1 MTKSTKLAVYRSVNL
16 LLISLLVLEIF
27 SPFAFAQTTPAAS
40 TPLPPLPATG
50 TAATPGTTAS
60 SAASV
65 NNPNQ
70 PLFIPGVCEINEL
83 SPDQARLFWQNTQN
97 FRADEINSLRGS
109 ALAANRPG
117 ANAGQRDLTIVNN
130 IYNQNQPRESDT
142 VPLRFVME
150 AYGLTPEQKTQAKQL
165 LSKQDDDFISNEQAN
180 FIGERFS
187 KDRGAIADLFQGR
200 LGGERRPTWED
211 YKVRLLNGQEV
222 AYADLAALQPFK
234 GVESC
239 LLNNNHITG
248 KVTYIA
254 STNKN
259 TLLAGD
265 TAVSSEQKFRTTQR
279 LSADQID
286 THLEHK
292 GASTLVVPQRYLDY
306 VKRIKTIMVIDTA
319 LAGVEFLY
327 FLQGHEFIEK
337 NKKRLAEKTDEL
349 NLYRSEPI
357 PTQSIE
363 QDPLKR
369 EVSFFAS
376 TDYSVAKTIEDRRR
390 LFGQVD
396 DQLTRMEAQI
406 TNDITSRVP
415 QGRQLTQAEQTAL
428 QQQIDQAAEPVRR
441 MQRELNGLGSA
452 QSPPTPEQLDAFFTR
467 QESSLINVA
476 DLRSGELEE
485 FKNIK
490 ERVRIKREQR
500 EIRNNIQ
507 QKTGQVGVTQ
517 VDVDILQKKLIG
529 AQGRLVHR
537 WLMGYLW
544 MGPGRFALEL
554 AQGSTFQQLGGN
566 RFKDNYIMIYAAQ
579 PELLKDFR
587 DATNWA
593 LSGTAFD
600 MISDFTGN
608 GIPRQAYAV
617 GNLLT
622 INSPSESEDAT
633 AEQARGSSTSI
644 SPGATGSG
652 WRINTRWDGSS
663 DAAFIEDLRTGNS
676 KYARMAFEFKNLNWN
691 IALQRKEELSEYF
704 KTITFLVPF
713 LGWKFLPAP
722 TVGAFGI
729 TVGRIFVYDYF
740 VQEYINPASFTENQK
755 CKDEEVDKWVNYYG
769 WATTAGHSIYLLSA
783 LNPWI
788 QTLRSTSSGLNTLY
802 KGLKYGGKF
811 TSTGIVDKAL
821 NTIDPAVLLQGYA
834 ASKGFE
840 YVSNCKDDT
849 ATILAFEPLEKKPEG
864 RGIAQTLRS
873 VSSNDILGKLNIGRA
888 ALGVGRRVE
897 TSSLSQFVNMQSRLD
912 KQRGSLQF
920 TDLYYIHMK
929 DAEVQWINSVRTIG
943 QPASCQRKCLDS
955 TDRATCIDAQ
965 RGVES
970 IDRRTGQVTTLA
982 NPTRAANH
990 LELDTFAATLIPN
1003 RYITALMA
1011 SCGGSVFRIDNQH
1024 NLLLTAPA
1032 SCAGAAC
1039 MRSQLQYLTSR
1050 PVGSDLNPHL
1060 GRARELYTTKGT
1072 IVIEDGIVRFYLDNP
1087 RQGEPASEV
1096 LGVTTS
1102 SGREGEPAE
1111 VRSPATSAIEN
1122 ANSAQATALKA
1133 AAKVD
1138 IGSDGKVKISGYIE
1152 NGQTQSEYDAGELKS
1167 MFTEKGVVNYVGNS
1181 QFQIFIHVLS
1191 QVDSSLIRDVVTAP
1205 VQPNQ
1210 CSDSHGAPSIK
1221 IARVTGQTGA
1231 GDQAA
1236 AELNAAL
1243 QKIQGCGGMY
1253 EFETKDHKYMFTT
1266 DENGNP
1272 VLRVIDKTTGQAT
1285 DYKITGPLRKEGNDL
1300 IVPTDKG
1307 DFKFNVGMGENG
1319 QPTITINGPG
1329 INELLPLLAARG
1341 LGGVLLFDPRT
1352 GQWGAFNGQDLQM
1365 NPNFATR
1372 GQTLTAGNDNTVRG
1386 FPTENFLSPPRSKRT
1401 STTNP
1406 LASLPSWPEQTP
1418 LALLLIALTVA
1429 GVAVVRWRV
1438 SGR

>member
-1 MTKSTKLAVYRSVNL
+1 MLVQRENRGFSL

-40 TPLPPLPATG
+40 TPLPPLPAAGTGTTPTG
-50 TAATPGTTAS
+50 TAATSGTTAS
-60 SAASV
+60 SAASA

-187 KDRGAIADLFQGR
+187 KDRGAIADLFQGQ
-200 LGGERRPTWED
+200 LGGERRPAWED
-211 YKVRLLNGQEV
+211 YKIRLLNGQEI

-265 TAVSSEQKFRTTQR
+265 TAVSSEQKFKTTQR

-286 THLEHK
+286 THLEHE
-292 GASTLVVPQRYLDY
+292 GASTLVVPERYLRY
-306 VKRIKTIMVIDTA
+306 VKGIKLWMGIDMIA
-319 LAGVEFLY
+319 SSVEFLY
-327 FLQGHEFIEK
+327 FLQGADFLKK
-337 NKKRLAEKTDEL
+337 NKAKITEKRSEL
-349 NLYRSEPI
+349 NDFAPEPLAY
-357 PTQSIE
+357 QSVE
-363 QDPLKR
+363 KDPIKSQ
-369 EVSFFAS
+369 VNAFAT
-376 TDYSVAKTIEDRRR
+376 TDYSIARTLEQRQRMFR
-390 LFGQVD
+390 QVD
-396 DQLTRMEAQI
+396 NQLAEMESGV
-406 TNDITSRVP
+406 TSRIQAHVD
-415 QGRQLTQAEQTAL
+415 QAKAQALAAGRQLSTQEEQAIRQQATDAL
-428 QQQIDQAAEPVRR
+428 HETQQNIRSIRDDFNNLGTFNNPPQADQFEAFYNHEESKLISAADLDT
-441 MQRELNGLGSA
+441 RELA
-452 QSPPTPEQLDAFFTR
+452 EIQKAKQRTR
-467 QESSLINVA
+467 IT
-476 DLRSGELEE
+476 
-485 FKNIK
+485 
-490 ERVRIKREQR
+490 R
-500 EIRNNIQ
+500 EIQEMREDLLKN
-507 QKTGQVGVTQ
+507 TGRFGTTDKDAEIIV
-517 VDVDILQKKLIG
+517 KKLTI
-529 AQGRLVHR
+529 AQNRLVYR
-537 WLMGYLW
+537 LLIGYAW

-566 RFKDNYIMIYAAQ
+566 RFKDNYIMIYASQ
-579 PELLKDFR
+579 PELLKEFR

-600 MISDFTGN
+600 VVSDFTDN
-608 GIPRQAYAV
+608 GIPRQAYSVA
-617 GNLLT
+617 NLLT
-622 INSPSESEDAT
+622 INSPSESEDVT
-633 AEQARGSSTSI
+633 SEQARFSSTSI
-644 SPGATGSG
+644 SPGAAGSG
-652 WRINTRWDGSS
+652 WRINTRWDGNS
-663 DAAFIEDLRTGNS
+663 DAAFMEDLKTGNA
-676 KYARMAFEFKNLNWN
+676 KYTRMAFEFKNLDWN
-691 IALQRKEELSEYF
+691 LALKRKTELTEYY
-704 KTITFLVPF
+704 KVINFLAPA
-713 LGWKFLPAP
+713 LAWKFLP
-722 TVGAFGI
+722 GQDLGSFGI
-729 TVGRIFVYDYF
+729 NVIRIFVYDAYVQHF
-740 VQEYINPASFTENQK
+740 VNPASFTENTR
-755 CKDEEVDKWVNYYG
+755 CKDEEVDKWIRDYAA
-769 WATTAGHSIYLLSA
+769 ATTAGHAVYILSA
-783 LNPWI
+783 ANPWL
-788 QTLRSTSSGLNTLY
+788 QAKTVESVVGSKLLTGLKWSSKKLSSG
-802 KGLKYGGKF
+802 
-811 TSTGIVDKAL
+811 IIDKAL
-821 NTIDPAVLLQGYA
+821 NTLDPATLLQGYA

-897 TSSLSQFVNMQSRLD
+897 TSSLLQFVNMQSRLD

-929 DAEVQWINSVRTIG
+929 DAEVQWINSVRTTG

-965 RGVES
+965 RGVEA
-970 IDRRTGQVTTLA
+970 IDPRTGQVTTLA

-1011 SCGGSVFRIDNQH
+1011 SCGGSVFRVDNQH

-1039 MRSQLQYLTSR
+1039 MRSQLQYLTGR

-1060 GRARELYTTKGT
+1060 GRAREIYTTKGT
-1072 IVIEDGIVRFYLDNP
+1072 VVIEDGIVRFYLDNP
-1087 RQGEPASEV
+1087 LP
-1096 LGVTTS
+1096 
-1102 SGREGEPAE
+1102 GEPAE

-1122 ANSAQATALKA
+1122 ANSAQAAALKA

-1236 AELNAAL
+1236 SELNAAL

-1285 DYKITGPLRKEGNDL
+1285 DYKITGPLRKEGND
-1300 IVPTDKG
+1300 IVVPTDKG

-1386 FPTENFLSPPRSKRT
+1386 FPTENFLSPPRSKRA

-1406 LASLPSWPEQTP
+1406 LASLPSVPQETP
-1418 LALLLIALTVA
+1418 LLILFIALAVA
-1429 GVAVVRWRV
+1429 GVAVVRFKA
-1438 SGR
+1438 SK